1 MIISTPPPTP
11 SKFVTVCCLVS
22 LQAREDAIAR
32 GEDPDVAEA
41 MILNGGAP
49 APAAV
54 EEQPAQPEPQT
65 KTGLEGGG
73 LGISTDVR

>member
-1 MIISTPPPTP
+1 M
-11 SKFVTVCCLVS
+11 FDVN
-22 LQAREDAIAR
+22 QAREEAIAR

-54 EEQPAQPEPQT
+54 EEQPAQPEPQPQP
-65 KTGLEGGG
+65 KTGLEDGG
-73 LGISTDVR
+73 LGISTEVR